1 MKNFSFYTRHT
12 KYSKSRFLFP
22 SIIYLNHTLVEHN
35 KVKYFPAQD
44 IFVRLKYK
52 SDKFFVGVDAHM
64 FSAAADVFDS
74 QKCFDTI
81 AGGTPAADVPIESMS
96 SGLGTEIDLSFGFN
110 LAKGVSLKAGYSHML
125 GSSQW
130 KPSKAVIKTNSATGV
145 G

>member
-1 MKNFSFYTRHT
+1 M
-12 KYSKSRFLFP
+12 
-22 SIIYLNHTLVEHN
+22 
-35 KVKYFPAQD
+35 
-44 IFVRLKYK
+44 
-52 SDKFFVGVDAHM
+52 GVDAHM

-125 GSSQW
+125 GSPTMEALKGGDKDELSNW
-130 KPSKAVIKTNSATGV
+130 GWLMLSFKPTFISPNK
-145 G
+145 